1 MWAHMDWHCEHAG
14 ITRVFED
21 NKEFEVDD
29 YMYAIPFVVHER
41 FEVPDED
48 GFIGIIEYIG
58 VCVRAPTLS
67 EYRAIRNVTHKAMYR
82 GLSTR
87 VKNTQ
92 KRTIEVCQRHARN
105 NKE

>member
-21 NKEFEVDD
+21 NKEFAVDD

-48 GFIGIIEYIG
+48 GFIGKVEYIG

-67 EYRAIRNVTHKAMYR
+67 ECKVIRDATHKAKYR
-82 GLSTR
+82 VLSSR
-87 VKNTQ
+87 VKDGQ
-92 KRTIEVCQRHARN
+92 KRTIEIGGSRN
-105 NKE
+105 GNN